1 MILLISTCKY
11 KLHENEFVLPLF
23 KSLENCQIKHYS
35 DTINFSKY
43 SHIIICGTALKDN
56 EYLENL
62 DKFEW
67 LNKIE
72 IPVLGICSGMQIIAI
87 LNGAEI
93 KKKTEIG
100 LIEIKTIKKNK
111 LFEGDF
117 YAYNLHSNSL
127 INLNKFEILAQSSKT
142 AQVIKHKQKKIFGIM
157 FHPEVR
163 NKNIITNFINSY
175 P

>member
-11 KLHENEFVLPLF
+11 KLHENEFVLPIA
-23 KSLENCQIKHYS
+23 KYLENYQIAHYK
-35 DTINFSKY
+35 DNIDFSKY

-56 EYLENL
+56 DYLEHIKNFDWIKTTEL
-62 DKFEW
+62 
-67 LNKIE
+67 
-72 IPVLGICSGMQIIAI
+72 PVLGICSGMQIIA
-87 LNGAEI
+87 LLDGAEI

-111 LFEGDF
+111 LINGEF

-127 INLNKFEILAQSSKT
+127 INLNKFDILAQSTKT
-142 AQVIKHKQKKIFGIM
+142 PQIIKRKQKNIFGIM

-163 NKNIITNFINSY
+163 NKEIITNFLNFY